1 MERAYA
7 QALWSIVERGG
18 EHKKAVAALHQTLV
32 RTGRER
38 LIGKIL
44 AEFKRIA
51 VRESKRSSAVI
62 SVGRRADVEAALKAA
77 GVSESEVILDPT
89 LIGGYRI
96 EKGDTLV
103 DASWKNHLITIYN
116 AVTA

>member
-18 EHKKAVAALHQTLV
+18 DHKKAVTALHETLV

-38 LIGKIL
+38 LTAKIL
-44 AEFKRIA
+44 SEFKRIA
-51 VRESKRSSAVI
+51 LRENTHSSAVI
-62 SVGRRADVEAALKAA
+62 SVGRRADVEAALHAA
-77 GVSESEVILDPT
+77 GLKESEVILDPT

-96 EKGDTLV
+96 EKGDTLI
-103 DASWKNHLITIYN
+103 DASWKNYLITLYN